1 MLSVRAGNGTKSC
14 VWLQPISWDKPGRN
28 RAFLCFQGCAAPAE
42 RYRALWTLSEVRGS
56 AAVPVL
62 CAAVAVNDP
71 PSRAEH
77 VERAVQLPG
86 QELCSA
92 ALGQSWQSSWAELAA
107 GLGSLCEP
115 LQVTEPPRS
124 LRSCWCRGCEGVCR
138 LLLSCCACHPGMPT
152 PVVLE
157 KGGTASL
164 CGSRSQFPAVLVC
177 AVQYK

>member
-1 MLSVRAGNGTKSC
+1 MPSGRTGSSAGASSSWMLSVRAGNGTKSC

-42 RYRALWTLSEVRGS
+42 RYRALWTLSEVRGR

-77 VERAVQLPG
+77 VECAVQLPG

-124 LRSCWCRGCEGVCR
+124 LRSCWC
-138 LLLSCCACHPGMPT
+138 
-152 PVVLE
+152 
-157 KGGTASL
+157 KG
-164 CGSRSQFPAVLVC
+164 
-177 AVQYK
+177 

>member
-1 MLSVRAGNGTKSC
+1 MLSVRARNGTKSC
-14 VWLQPISWDKPGRN
+14 VWLQPISWDEPGRN

-77 VERAVQLPG
+77 VECAVQLPG

-92 ALGQSWQSSWAELAA
+92 ALGRAGRAA
-107 GLGSLCEP
+107 GQSLLLGWDRCVSP
-115 LQVTEPPRS
+115 FRS
-124 LRSCWCRGCEGVCR
+124 LN
-138 LLLSCCACHPGMPT
+138 LLAL
-152 PVVLE
+152 
-157 KGGTASL
+157 
-164 CGSRSQFPAVLVC
+164 
-177 AVQYK
+177 

>member
-1 MLSVRAGNGTKSC
+1 MLSVRARNGTKSC
-14 VWLQPISWDKPGRN
+14 VWLQPISWDEPGRN

-124 LRSCWCRGCEGVCR
+124 LRSCWCRG
-138 LLLSCCACHPGMPT
+138 
-152 PVVLE
+152 
-157 KGGTASL
+157 
-164 CGSRSQFPAVLVC
+164 
-177 AVQYK
+177 